1 MLPGFPRHAAAP
13 GAPARQPAAPAASAR
28 RQAGRLSM
36 EHSPATDIVVVGAGI
51 IGVACALQLAR
62 QGRRVML
69 VDRQTPGQ
77 GASWGNAGHLATEQ
91 VFPIADLSILKRL
104 PRMLLDP
111 MGPLRLD
118 WKYLPQALPW
128 FTRLL
133 LNLRP
138 APFRRSVAGIRAL
151 NEGSL
156 QAWQRLLA
164 SIGRSGLFHRDGSL
178 LVFEQAQSREALLAL
193 KARMQQQQVPVQLWS
208 AQDVQAAAPQLNPAL
223 LGGLFFPET
232 GHFVDPY
239 VVLCALF
246 EAARAQGVRFVQA
259 RVDGGQL
266 RGDGVSLTSDIG
278 PLHAR
283 QVLLCC
289 GAHSAHLTAA
299 LTGKR
304 VPLDTERGY
313 HLMLPHERQRL
324 PFAVTSLERRFIMT
338 PMDSGLRLAGTVE
351 FAGLQAPANM
361 QRAWQLHRLSEGL
374 FRQGLSAEGATPWMG
389 MRPSLPDSLPV
400 IDKVCEGRVLLAF
413 GHQHLGLTQAAIT
426 AEWIGALAADGDASM
441 TQAYRLNRF

>member
-1 MLPGFPRHAAAP
+1 
-13 GAPARQPAAPAASAR
+13 
-28 RQAGRLSM
+28 M
-36 EHSPATDIVVVGAGI
+36 EQTRTSDIVVVGAGI

-62 QGRRVML
+62 QGRQVVL
-69 VDRQTPGQ
+69 VDRQAPGH

-104 PRMLLDP
+104 PRMLRDP

-138 APFRRSVAGIRAL
+138 APFQRSIAGLRAL

-156 QAWQRLLA
+156 AAWQRLLE
-164 SIGRSGLFHRDGSL
+164 SIGRSELFHQDGSL
-178 LVFEQAQSREALLAL
+178 LVFEREDSREAMAGLRV
-193 KARMQQQQVPVQLWS
+193 RMQAQEVPVALWS
-208 AQDVQAAAPQLNPAL
+208 AGDVQAAAPQLNPAL
-223 LGGLFFPET
+223 LGGLFFPST
-232 GHFVDPY
+232 GHFIDPY
-239 VVLCALF
+239 RVLCELF
-246 EAARAQGVRFVQA
+246 AAAQASGVRFVQA
-259 RVDGGQL
+259 QVNDGQL
-266 RGDGVSLTSDIG
+266 HSGGVRLASDVG

-299 LTGKR
+299 LTGRR

-313 HLMLPHERQRL
+313 HLMLPTERQRL
-324 PFAVTSLERRFIMT
+324 PFAVTSLERKFIMT
-338 PMDSGLRLAGTVE
+338 PMSGGLRLAGTVE
-351 FAGLQAPANM
+351 FAGLEAPPSLP
-361 QRAWQLHRLSEGL
+361 RAWQLHRLSHGL
-374 FRQGLSAEGATPWMG
+374 FQRELSREGATPWMG

-400 IDKVCEGRVLLAF
+400 IDRVCEGRVLLAF
-413 GHQHLGLTQAAIT
+413 GHQHLGLTQAALT
-426 AEWIGALAADGDASM
+426 AEWVGQLAERAGTSQ
-441 TQAYRLNRF
+441 THAYRLDRF